1 MSETLS
7 AQYNDAELTPSGARR
22 RVFITDFHGTL
33 TDGYEV
39 RKEYLEAIVKMHM
52 AGHFVKI
59 ASGDYMDAK
68 TQIENSPVVQ
78 EVLDGLK
85 LSHQEQQEFK
95 DHFFDVQDKLRI
107 MLHLKELGLGK
118 PDVFCDDDL
127 FQRQMLGQAPLD
139 PDTDAFDAF
148 VSLAKRNPDMAL
160 DLIEVRAAALGRGQ
174 DIDDGFAAG
183 IQALDL

>member
-1 MSETLS
+1 MSESLS
-7 AQYNDAELTPSGARR
+7 EQYNDAELTPSGARR

-39 RKEYLEAIVKMHM
+39 RRGYLEAIVKMHM

-68 TQIENSPVVQ
+68 TQIKNSPVVQ

-85 LSHQEQQEFK
+85 LSPQEQQEFK

-107 MLHLKELGLGK
+107 ILHLKELGLGK
-118 PDVFCDDDL
+118 PDVFCDDDR
-127 FQRQMLGQAPLD
+127 FQRQMLGQASLD

-148 VSLAKRNPDMAL
+148 VGLARLNPDMAL
-160 DLIEVRAAALGRGQ
+160 DLIEARAVALGRGQ
-174 DIDDGFAAG
+174 DVDDDFAAE